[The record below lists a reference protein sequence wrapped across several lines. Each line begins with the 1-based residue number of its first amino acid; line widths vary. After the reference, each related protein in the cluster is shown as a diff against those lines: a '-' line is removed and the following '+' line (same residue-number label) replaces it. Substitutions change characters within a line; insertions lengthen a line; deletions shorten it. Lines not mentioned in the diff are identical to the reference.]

1 MGRLRGQISIIFKA
15 MLSANLSIS
24 LHAFGD
30 AIFNNVSYSKFIL
43 ILRNHTEKLIGILQ
57 ISIFLNGT
65 IYQDVVLLL
74 VQWVID

>member
-43 ILRNHTEKLIGILQ
+43 ILRNHTE
-57 ISIFLNGT
+57 S
-65 IYQDVVLLL
+65 
-74 VQWVID
+74 